1 MTIIALYIILGIIA
15 LIVILLHF
23 SVNAYIKLDD
33 DGFKFKLKYLFFN
46 IYPRNK
52 KEKKLKT
59 QNPSENK
66 PKKEKN
72 KVEEKF
78 EEFKDELDDDFEIE
92 SDEIT
97 ETVEEVSQSVPEQ
110 KQKIEISETI
120 KTDDKEIKAEL
131 KEKVE
136 VKEKTNDKIPKKIKK
151 VKEEK
156 KEKIKSDSKFDKLKA
171 KYYKIKPYIPMSWK
185 YFKKL
190 LKAIRITDL
199 KLNIDVGRE
208 DAHEAAIYYGTVSG
222 TLFNILGLLG
232 NIFTLKVKKADVNCV
247 FTKNTID
254 GNGECYVRVR
264 PSTLI
269 AIAVCVAVN
278 FLIIYLKQKKTKKS
292 ENIIDKNVEIKTE
305 VELNG

>member
-1 MTIIALYIILGIIA
+1 MMTIIALYIILGIIA

-52 KEKKLKT
+52 KDKKPKA

-97 ETVEEVSQSVPEQ
+97 ETVEEVSENVPEQ

-136 VKEKTNDKIPKKIKK
+136 VKEKTNDEIPKKIK
-151 VKEEK
+151 
-156 KEKIKSDSKFDKLKA
+156 
-171 KYYKIKPYIPMSWK
+171 
-185 YFKKL
+185 
-190 LKAIRITDL
+190 
-199 KLNIDVGRE
+199 
-208 DAHEAAIYYGTVSG
+208 
-222 TLFNILGLLG
+222 
-232 NIFTLKVKKADVNCV
+232 
-247 FTKNTID
+247 
-254 GNGECYVRVR
+254 
-264 PSTLI
+264 
-269 AIAVCVAVN
+269 
-278 FLIIYLKQKKTKKS
+278 
-292 ENIIDKNVEIKTE
+292 
-305 VELNG
+305 